1 MIKDFFCITL
11 VLAQV
16 SAKQLQGSQ
25 ERDFFRW
32 LRLPLT
38 LFRTRVPIKTDA
50 SKNSNM
56 DGRGFAEIAMVL
68 PSDHLKALYDQGPEV
83 FCPNMQLY
91 VFHRCMF
98 CLIFENGNPT
108 NFFRADVNWR
118 SGDG

>member
-1 MIKDFFCITL
+1 MFKDFFCITL

-56 DGRGFAEIAMVL
+56 DGRGFADIAMVL
-68 PSDHLKALYDQGPEV
+68 PSDHLKALHDQGPEV
-83 FCPNMQLY
+83 FCPNIY
-91 VFHRCMF
+91 STFCHRCM
-98 CLIFENGNPT
+98 LDLVFENGNQR
-108 NFFRADVNWR
+108 NFFRADLALR
-118 SGDG
+118 